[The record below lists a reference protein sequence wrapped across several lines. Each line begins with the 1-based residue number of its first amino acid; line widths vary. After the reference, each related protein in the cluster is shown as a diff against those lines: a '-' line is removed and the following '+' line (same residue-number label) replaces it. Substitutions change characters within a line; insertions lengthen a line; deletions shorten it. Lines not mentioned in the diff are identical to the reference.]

1 LQRSYVSWII
11 VPYWNLPAAERRK
24 AMTIQAN
31 KTIQLTKEEIELVI
45 RGLRILREFFTDRK
59 HDQEFVQ
66 TDALIKKMTEQPII
80 RRSDRETKLM
90 P

>member
-1 LQRSYVSWII
+1 
-11 VPYWNLPAAERRK
+11 
-24 AMTIQAN
+24 MTIQAT

-66 TDALIKKMTEQPII
+66 IDALIKKMTEQPNI

>member
-1 LQRSYVSWII
+1 
-11 VPYWNLPAAERRK
+11 
-24 AMTIQAN
+24 M
-31 KTIQLTKEEIELVI
+31 TIQLTKEETELVI

-66 TDALIKKMTEQPII
+66 VEALIRKVNNGIKRDQL
-80 RRSDRETKLM
+80 SDRETKLM

>member
-1 LQRSYVSWII
+1 
-11 VPYWNLPAAERRK
+11 
-24 AMTIQAN
+24 MTIQAS
-31 KTIQLTKEEIELVI
+31 KTIQFTKEEIELVI

-59 HDQEFVQ
+59 HDQEFGQ
-66 TDALIKKMTEQPII
+66 IDALIKKMTEQPRI

>member
-1 LQRSYVSWII
+1 MK
-11 VPYWNLPAAERRK
+11 NE
-24 AMTIQAN
+24 AMSM
-31 KTIQLTKEEIELVI
+31 QLTNQEIELVI

-66 TDALIKKMTEQPII
+66 VEALIRKMNNSIKRGQL
-80 RRSDRETKLM
+80 SDRETKLM